1 MASNLLA
8 IGTANIMVIEV
19 DNQFD
24 RGTVVVS
31 GFDLYINSH
40 LLTYLVRFGWQPV
53 EVSN

>member
-24 RGTVVVS
+24 MDTVV
-31 GFDLYINSH
+31 DLDQYNNSN
-40 LLTYLVRFGWQPV
+40 L
-53 EVSN
+53 